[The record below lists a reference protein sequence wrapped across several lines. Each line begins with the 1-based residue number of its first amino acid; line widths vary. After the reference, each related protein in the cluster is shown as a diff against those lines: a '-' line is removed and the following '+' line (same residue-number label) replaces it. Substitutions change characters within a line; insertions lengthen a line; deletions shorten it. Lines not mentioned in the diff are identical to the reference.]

1 MPTKMPQS
9 VLMIIK
15 KEYQENSLLLFQGTL
30 TVNLISI
37 LGNHLR
43 LLLNHDFKGLQK
55 IFKIFIELAQN
66 VSYYSADTFEVNSGL
81 YCGAGWISVQEM
93 GNHYRVTTGN
103 LIKPEDGPILIR
115 YCEEI
120 NSLPEED
127 LRKLKREI
135 RSEAMVRDTGAH
147 IGLIQISI
155 LSGNKLDYSVTGE
168 SDSNPVFILATRIN
182 KELT

>member
-1 MPTKMPQS
+1 M
-9 VLMIIK
+9 
-15 KEYQENSLLLFQGTL
+15 FQGTL

-55 IFKIFIELAQN
+55 VFKIFIELAQN
-66 VSYYSADTFEVNSGL
+66 VSYYSADTFEVNTGL
-81 YCGAGWISVQEM
+81 FCGAGWVSVQDSKD
-93 GNHYRVTTGN
+93 HYRITTGN
-103 LIKPEDGPILIR
+103 LIRTQDGPVLTR

-120 NSLPEED
+120 NSLSEED

-147 IGLIQISI
+147 IGLIQTSI
-155 LSGNKLDYSVTGE
+155 LSGNKLDFSIISE
-168 SDSNPVFILATRIN
+168 SDENQVFILATKIN
-182 KELT
+182 KDIS